1 MVASWRRW
9 ADDGDMKAHTPTPTE
24 CISATRTA
32 LGPGYQVALSDRL
45 ASLALSKVK
54 RTASDR

>member
-1 MVASWRRW
+1 
-9 ADDGDMKAHTPTPTE
+9 MKAPSLTPTE
-24 CISATRTA
+24 SISATRTA
-32 LGPGYQVALSDRL
+32 LGPGYQVALSGRL